1 MMASINYLIYV
12 SSASKRMSEQEIQ
25 EILASSQIKNARL
38 QVTGLLVYRSGNFI
52 QYIEGPQESIHSLYQ
67 SICNDSR
74 HTDMTVIDE
83 GTVNARL
90 FGDWQMGYRLY
101 SGTPVFGV
109 DELAQDKTGIKKTLS
124 DFIEKLR

>member
-1 MMASINYLIYV
+1 MNYLIYV
-12 SSASKRMSEQEIQ
+12 SSASKSMSEAEIQ

-52 QYIEGPQESIHSLYQ
+52 QYIEGPQESINSLYQ
-67 SICNDSR
+67 SICKDSR
-74 HTDMTVIDE
+74 HRDMTVIDE

-101 SGTPVFGV
+101 SGRPVFGE
-109 DELAQDKTGIKKTLS
+109 DELAQDKTGIKKTLYE
-124 DFIEKLR
+124 FIEKLR